1 MFAPKSAKSQTKA
14 TERPTGKLLPQ
25 RSMLAARPLVGGAA
39 EQARLTGNESR
50 RDSERKAD
58 PARPIARAATP
69 GASWDFSRIPI
80 YSPERREAAGA
91 QTSSAVSRIP
101 NDSRN
106 SPSLK
111 HREIQI
117 ALPPWQ
123 RADWTA
129 GSTPKAVSMLG
140 AGRALTAEER
150 KVAADDVPLA
160 DVRVHDDSNAQVMT
174 ALLGNAGFAAGEHIV
189 LSDAAPSQRRD
200 LLLAHELVHVLQQ
213 RATDGRA
220 RSPDP
225 EQEAERLAEHSRY
238 HGVVAPGA
246 APRGFAEAPVV
257 KYTQDLG
264 NDLLLII
271 DYDNGGFIGGCVRAK
286 VPHLGVKVIK
296 KGVAKSAGNQLF
308 NVHLGITT
316 NAAGET
322 CFFFYESVSGL
333 CTFKCFPTLEE
344 LKQSLKDIR
353 DWIEEKIENLLKV
366 LLPLAVAVV
375 IAYIIADAIMVALV
389 AAGILVAA

>member
-14 TERPTGKLLPQ
+14 TERPTGKLPPQ

-58 PARPIARAATP
+58 PARPIARGATP

-91 QTSSAVSRIP
+91 KTSSTISRIP

-174 ALLGNAGFAAGEHIV
+174 ALLGTRASPPGSISFSATPRL
-189 LSDAAPSQRRD
+189 LSVATCSSRTSLFTFFSSA
-200 LLLAHELVHVLQQ
+200 LLMDV
-213 RATDGRA
+213 RA
-220 RSPDP
+220 RRIP
-225 EQEAERLAEHSRY
+225 SR
-238 HGVVAPGA
+238 
-246 APRGFAEAPVV
+246 RR
-257 KYTQDLG
+257 
-264 NDLLLII
+264 NDSRSI
-271 DYDNGGFIGGCVRAK
+271 
-286 VPHLGVKVIK
+286 
-296 KGVAKSAGNQLF
+296 AG
-308 NVHLGITT
+308 TT
-316 NAAGET
+316 G
-322 CFFFYESVSGL
+322 
-333 CTFKCFPTLEE
+333 
-344 LKQSLKDIR
+344 
-353 DWIEEKIENLLKV
+353 
-366 LLPLAVAVV
+366 
-375 IAYIIADAIMVALV
+375 
-389 AAGILVAA
+389 